1 MELIQD
7 VPGAMLKAPGE
18 PRGGTWPAAGPGLAQ
33 RDGDR
38 PESVS
43 GRRAVHAPR
52 QLLWAGAVGRRAQAV
67 KGPQSPV
74 HGALRT
80 CSRAHPR

>member
-1 MELIQD
+1 M
-7 VPGAMLKAPGE
+7 
-18 PRGGTWPAAGPGLAQ
+18 
-33 RDGDR
+33 
-38 PESVS
+38 
-43 GRRAVHAPR
+43 HAPR

-80 CSRAHPR
+80 CSQAHPR

>member
-1 MELIQD
+1 ME
-7 VPGAMLKAPGE
+7 
-18 PRGGTWPAAGPGLAQ
+18 GPGQQPAQ
-33 RDGDR
+33 GWHS
-38 PESVS
+38 EMVTAQSVS

-52 QLLWAGAVGRRAQAV
+52 QLLWAGAVGRRAQVV